1 MKKDKY
7 IKELGSFLK
16 EAKTPYHAVSLTAQI
31 LTKAGFSELA
41 ESDAWQVKPGGRYY
55 VSRNGSSIIAFSV
68 PKSSKL
74 HSFSIVAAHS
84 DSPTFRVKE
93 NAELAVAGQYVKL
106 NTEGYGGAILSTWLD
121 RPLGIAGRVF
131 VEEGGRITEKLVD
144 LDTTVVI
151 PNLAIH
157 MNREI
162 NDGYKWNKQ
171 VDLLPLFGGS
181 EAAGSFDEA
190 VIAKAG
196 AGKNGLL
203 GKDLVLYCTEELKVW
218 GPKGE
223 FCSAPRLDD
232 LASAFAG
239 LSAITENP
247 VSADAVNV
255 LAIFDN
261 EEVGSLTAQGADST
275 FLYDVLQRIRI
286 AMKASE
292 EDYYRAV
299 AESFLISADNAHAV
313 HPNHAEKSDENNR
326 PYLNGG
332 FVVKYS
338 ANQKYTTSG
347 KSAAYLKKL

>member
-68 PKSSKL
+68 PNSSKL

-131 VEEGGRITEKLVD
+131 VEEEGRITEKLVD

-157 MNREI
+157 MNREV

-171 VDLLPLFGGS
+171 VDLLPLLA
-181 EAAGSFDEA
+181 EARRQAA
-190 VIAKAG
+190 
-196 AGKNGLL
+196 
-203 GKDLVLYCTEELKVW
+203 
-218 GPKGE
+218 
-223 FCSAPRLDD
+223 
-232 LASAFAG
+232 
-239 LSAITENP
+239 
-247 VSADAVNV
+247 
-255 LAIFDN
+255 
-261 EEVGSLTAQGADST
+261 LT
-275 FLYDVLQRIRI
+275 RR
-286 AMKASE
+286 
-292 EDYYRAV
+292 
-299 AESFLISADNAHAV
+299 
-313 HPNHAEKSDENNR
+313 
-326 PYLNGG
+326 
-332 FVVKYS
+332 
-338 ANQKYTTSG
+338 
-347 KSAAYLKKL
+347 